1 MESKPYGEDTIIEKR
16 ECIGHAQKRVAGR
29 LRKLKEKY
37 HGVKLS
43 NGKTIGGRG
52 RLTDGM
58 INKLQVYYG
67 LAVRGNLEDICSL
80 QKKYN
85 GRIISYF

>member
-16 ECIGHAQKRVAGR
+16 ERIGHVQKRVGGQ

-43 NGKTIGGRG
+43 IGKTIGGRG
-52 RLTDGM
+52 RLTDG
-58 INKLQVYYG
+58 IIHKLPLYYG
-67 LAVRGNLEDICSL
+67 LAVRGNLEDICSM
-80 QKKYN
+80 QK
-85 GRIISYF
+85 I